1 MENIRIG
8 RVSRIDYENGM
19 IAVAYMDRDESVTKM
34 MPYLQMGGEYHMP
47 QVEQRIL
54 VLHLS
59 DDSEVGVALG
69 PFWDDV
75 STPPVY
81 GKDVFHKELSH
92 EEGAAY
98 IHHDPETGV
107 LTIRAKDIKLITDA
121 DTGGA

>member
-1 MENIRIG
+1 MSNIRIG

-19 IAVAYMDRDESVTKM
+19 IAVAYMDRDESVTKL
-34 MPYLQMGGEYHMP
+34 MPYLQMGEYHMP
-47 QVEQRIL
+47 RVEQRIL

-69 PFWDDV
+69 PFWDDAD
-75 STPPVY
+75 TPPVY
-81 GKDVFHKELSH
+81 GKDVYHKELSH
-92 EEGAAY
+92 TEGAAY